1 MEKQQISILAHA
13 KGVEVVLVAHE
24 REAPTKRHDEL
35 LDDLDYALL
44 GARGANN

>member
-1 MEKQQISILAHA
+1 MAYA

-35 LDDLDYALL
+35 PDILDYALL
-44 GARGANN
+44 SARGANN